1 MKVLIDLKAERKRAN
16 MTQFELAEKVGV
28 TREHICQIEL
38 GKSKVSPNV
47 AQKIA
52 KELNFDWTR
61 FFEEQPQ

>member
-1 MKVLIDLKAERKRAN
+1 MIDLKAERKRAN